1 MVSAE
6 KNEVG
11 PKIRAL
17 RKQAG
22 LTQMEFSEMI
32 GVKQSDLSR
41 IENGIYRV
49 SLTALVKI
57 LGVLDLTIG
66 EFFGET
72 APLEAEESALLDA
85 FRKLDDDSR
94 QALLQKA
101 LKLNARQAANG

>member
-11 PKIRAL
+11 QKIRTL
-17 RKQAG
+17 RKRAG
-22 LTQMEFSEMI
+22 LTQMELSERI
-32 GVKQSDLSR
+32 GAKQSELSR
-41 IENGIYRV
+41 MENGKYQV

-57 LGVLDLTIG
+57 LGVLDLTMG

-72 APLEAEESALLDA
+72 APLAATESALLDA
-85 FRKLDDDSR
+85 FRKLDEDSR